1 MNEVDLFMKSDIFSY
16 GLVLYYMITGIKPWA
31 EQESHAA
38 GFVRVDQQ
46 SYDNSVVPDTPK
58 SLGKGPLSD
67 LYHSCL
73 HRDPDKRLT
82 ATEIINKKFQG
93 TGSIR
98 DKIRPRSHD
107 PGSLK
112 TVHNFNSIT
121 LFSLSEHSVNT
132 LC

>member
-58 SLGKGPLSD
+58 NLGKGPLSD

-73 HRDPDKRLT
+73 FWDPDERPT
-82 ATEIINKKFQG
+82 AAEIINKKFQG
-93 TGSIR
+93 NVR
-98 DKIRPRSHD
+98 DVKTSLRD
-107 PGSLK
+107 PS
-112 TVHNFNSIT
+112 N
-121 LFSLSEHSVNT
+121 
-132 LC
+132 